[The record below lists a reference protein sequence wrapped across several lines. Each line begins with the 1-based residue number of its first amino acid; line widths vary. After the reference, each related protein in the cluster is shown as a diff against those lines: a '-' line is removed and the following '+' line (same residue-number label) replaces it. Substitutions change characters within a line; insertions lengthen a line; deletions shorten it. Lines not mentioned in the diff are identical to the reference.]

1 MTRDFEQVGF
11 LPIHPDGI
19 GAAIASIE
27 VAVAMLREP
36 SGKLPLPPERLTL
49 ADRLVA
55 LPA

>member
-11 LPIHPDGI
+11 SPIHPDGI

-27 VAVAMLREP
+27 VAVALLREP
-36 SGKLPLPPERLTL
+36 SGKLPLPPERLTS